1 MANLSDLRKR
11 AARWTSVLSRLVT
24 AIMPQ
29 TEPVADLGKKNVD
42 GTGKGYIAAQTHFSA
57 DAFAFFAPR
66 VIRHLIVVEK
76 IQTTKEAAATAQLS
90 PTDFVNF
97 LIATLS
103 DEKAQEYASYLATVI
118 QISPATGDEQK
129 MDNQIAAAGYSTDEF
144 RFFYTPK
151 AALRG
156 SGAQDSAIKAIL
168 QMFAVGTTE
177 FPSVV
182 VAAPVVPKPVFVE
195 APNVQAKSRVD
206 KVSLDD
212 LFAVTPPPAI
222 PLVVTDPNAGV
233 TAADV
238 TAFYDANAFTNL
250 AAARKLLTDKG
261 ITVAATANRAQI
273 EALMLTNA
281 DKFIV

>member
-11 AARWTSVLSRLVT
+11 TARWTSVLSRLIT
-24 AIMPQ
+24 AVMPQ

-42 GTGKGYIAAQTHFSA
+42 NTGKGYMAAQTHYSA
-57 DAFAFFAPR
+57 DAFAFFSPR
-66 VIRHLIVVEK
+66 IIRHLIVVEK
-76 IQTTKEAAATAQLS
+76 AAITATMAATAQLS
-90 PTDFVNF
+90 PTDFCKLLVT
-97 LIATLS
+97 TLS
-103 DEKAQEYASYLATVI
+103 DDKAQEYASYLATVI

-168 QMFAVGTTE
+168 NLFAAGVTE

-182 VAAPVVPKPVFVE
+182 VAAPVVPKPVFIE
-195 APNVQAKSRVD
+195 QPNVQAKSRVD

-212 LFAVTPPPAI
+212 LFAAATPPAI
-222 PLVVTDPNAGV
+222 KLVIADPNAGV
-233 TAADV
+233 TATDV
-238 TAFYDANAFTNL
+238 TTFYDTNAFANL

-261 ITVAATANRAQI
+261 ITVAATANRAQV
-273 EALMLTNA
+273 EALMLTNS
-281 DKFIV
+281 DKFV